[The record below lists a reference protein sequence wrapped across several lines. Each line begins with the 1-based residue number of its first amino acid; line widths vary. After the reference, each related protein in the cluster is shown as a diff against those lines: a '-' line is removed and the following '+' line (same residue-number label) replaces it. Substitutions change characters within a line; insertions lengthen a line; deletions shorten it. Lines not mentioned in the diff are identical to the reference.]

1 MKIRPKKSLGQ
12 NFLSDKNVIKSI
24 VKIGNIK
31 NNNTILEIGPGTG
44 NLTEFIL
51 KKKPKNFFVIEKD
64 YNLVK
69 FLYEKFDNKINII
82 NKDVLNFEL
91 NAISK
96 EKIIVYGNLPY
107 NISTE
112 ILTKWITD
120 KKKFESC
127 KKLILMFQKEVAD
140 RIIAKTNSK
149 NYGRL
154 SIISNWRMDVKKE
167 FDINPNCFFP
177 KPKVDSTLLSFEPKK
192 KYFNLKNPNNLEKI
206 TKVFFNQRRKMIKN
220 PLKQI
225 FKNPYIIVQKL
236 KLDTNLIF
244 AVLITGILLPVF
256 MVFVGY
262 SSNYIQTLIFY
273 ILCTLIG
280 SSNHIFVKS
289 IIHYRAPAN
298 YRGKILSLME
308 VTGSSIT
315 TSSLFVGPLVGWIGI
330 PKSFVTLCLLAFILI
345 TVGFFFYYKFSN
357 DELEKNFKL

>member
-154 SIISNWRMDVKKE
+154 SIISNWRMDVKKKI
-167 FDINPNCFFP
+167 DKNPNYFFP
-177 KPKVDSTLLSFEPKK
+177 KPKEDSTLLSFEPKK

-236 KLDTNLIF
+236 KLDTNLRPQNLSPLNYF
-244 AVLITGILLPVF
+244 EITKE
-256 MVFVGY
+256 Y
-262 SSNYIQTLIFY
+262 
-273 ILCTLIG
+273 
-280 SSNHIFVKS
+280 
-289 IIHYRAPAN
+289 
-298 YRGKILSLME
+298 E
-308 VTGSSIT
+308 D
-315 TSSLFVGPLVGWIGI
+315 LV
-330 PKSFVTLCLLAFILI
+330 S
-345 TVGFFFYYKFSN
+345 
-357 DELEKNFKL
+357 